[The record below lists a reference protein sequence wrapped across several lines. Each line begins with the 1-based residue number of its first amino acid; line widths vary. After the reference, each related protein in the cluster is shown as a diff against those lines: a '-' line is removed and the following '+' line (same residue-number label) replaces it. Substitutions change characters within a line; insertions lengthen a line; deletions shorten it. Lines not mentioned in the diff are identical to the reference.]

1 VLAIEFI
8 SSSSLASIN
17 LRHGK
22 KQTQQQ
28 DAFNARSRLTVVVGT
43 AAKPT
48 KPSQDVPSLART
60 LYGSDSPSSLKTV
73 G

>member
-1 VLAIEFI
+1 
-8 SSSSLASIN
+8 
-17 LRHGK
+17 
-22 KQTQQQ
+22 
-28 DAFNARSRLTVVVGT
+28 LTVVVGT